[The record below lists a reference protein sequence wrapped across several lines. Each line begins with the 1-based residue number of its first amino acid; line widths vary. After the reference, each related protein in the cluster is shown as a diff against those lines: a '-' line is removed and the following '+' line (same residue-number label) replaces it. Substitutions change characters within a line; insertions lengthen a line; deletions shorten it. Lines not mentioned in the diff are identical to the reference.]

1 VLCGCGG
8 WLRYRRSSVKWRRDD
23 LLFADCGFDVFEVVG
38 GADFLLGGETP
49 IDGRFDISCSHIQAF
64 GVENVRER
72 LREKI
77 GEFDPDEA
85 RAEPTHD

>member
-1 VLCGCGG
+1 MLTFS
-8 WLRYRRSSVKWRRDD
+8 LAVKM
-23 LLFADCGFDVFEVVG
+23 
-38 GADFLLGGETP
+38 P
-49 IDGRFDISCSHIQAF
+49 IDGRFAISCSHIQAF

>member
-1 VLCGCGG
+1 
-8 WLRYRRSSVKWRRDD
+8 
-23 LLFADCGFDVFEVVG
+23 
-38 GADFLLGGETP
+38 LLGGETP